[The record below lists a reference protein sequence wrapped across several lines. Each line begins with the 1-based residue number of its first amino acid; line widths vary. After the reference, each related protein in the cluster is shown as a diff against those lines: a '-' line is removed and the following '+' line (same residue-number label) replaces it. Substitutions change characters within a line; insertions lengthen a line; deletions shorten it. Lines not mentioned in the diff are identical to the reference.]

1 MTLELLALLLFIA
14 IILFAFLVFSLVNVI
29 VYWITREEIEYKEFF
44 GTEPTS
50 MRLIGG
56 MTTKEKSLYLHGMTH
71 ALCEIPAYFRQLTYA
86 LRRRIL
92 NIVNIFPCALCGPFD
107 NLHFHPALT
116 FPDSLWVHN

>member
-1 MTLELLALLLFIA
+1 MVLLFASGKTHPRGAFFALLEHYGVIFYKKKAHPGQNFISVKDELL
-14 IILFAFLVFSLVNVI
+14 
-29 VYWITREEIEYKEFF
+29 YTR
-44 GTEPTS
+44 GAT
-50 MRLIGG
+50 L
-56 MTTKEKSLYLHGMTH
+56 LHGMTH

-92 NIVNIFPCALCGPFD
+92 NILNIFPCALCGPFD